1 MVVVYPC
8 LLTPCGCCLADAGTS
23 QLYASSQ
30 DHGFSTSRGKL
41 PPLQR
46 TSSRGHMTSDSRSS
60 LSTSRSPS
68 SSSLSLTSRSCI
80 SSVSEEPWVGDP
92 EAISSVR
99 RPRRT
104 RLKLRLDQT
113 FSRSHSLKER
123 AGASAGGKTGL
134 SRSHSLRGSVASL
147 DSVSCGSSPLSG
159 SQTSGVFSRAGG
171 LADTPTQLVRSVDCM
186 SEGLAAVDTT
196 AKSRRTRS
204 LKIRTRGRPTEPD
217 ELARHA
223 STSSLRDYA
232 GSPETRSSVWT
243 NESTP
248 EPPDE
253 TSPSIS
259 RRRSNLQVVVPGGSF
274 QPTPPPS
281 PKPSLLSPNTPM
293 AAPSYPLG
301 ALRVPSPTL
310 HPDGPSRRHLFSPAT
325 SPSTSP
331 KPDV

>member
-1 MVVVYPC
+1 MIVVCPC

-23 QLYASSQ
+23 QLSSFSP

-46 TSSRGHMTSDSRSS
+46 TSSRGHVTSDSRSS
-60 LSTSRSPS
+60 LSASRSPS
-68 SSSLSLTSRSCI
+68 SSTLSLASRSCI
-80 SSVSEEPWVGDP
+80 SSVSEEPWLGDP

-123 AGASAGGKTGL
+123 AGVSAGGKTGL

-147 DSVSCGSSPLSG
+147 DSASRGSSPLS
-159 SQTSGVFSRAGG
+159 SQASGVFGRAGG
-171 LADTPTQLVRSVDCM
+171 LADTPAQLVRSVDCM
-186 SEGLAAVDTT
+186 SEGLDTT

-204 LKIRTRGRPTEPD
+204 LKIRSRGRPSEPD

-223 STSSLRDYA
+223 STNSLRDYA

-243 NESTP
+243 AESTP
-248 EPPDE
+248 EPPNE
-253 TSPSIS
+253 TSPGIG
-259 RRRSNLQVVVPGGSF
+259 RRRTNLQVAVPGGSF

-281 PKPSLLSPNTPM
+281 PKPSLLSPNTSM
-293 AAPSYPLG
+293 ASPSYPLG

-310 HPDGPSRRHLFSPAT
+310 HTDGPSRRHFFSPAA